1 MSMSLH
7 RSKPWTARIVAGLVL
22 CAPLAVLAD
31 DATSAGQRTSAQ
43 PVATSATSSLSGQV
57 DAETRSGAP
66 ARSKA
71 RGKTASGAAAA
82 TVAASSATAMPTA
95 NPSASASQSATP
107 GAPSVICFQNSL
119 RCFTPRRG
127 APSAAGSESRTNALD
142 LRAPEITR
150 VFSQAELS
158 QKLQEP
164 EETSD
169 IQETVQVQ
177 GERQITPVSVGLM
190 AIPWAIVHPTQAWR
204 ILMPVPEAK

>member
-31 DATSAGQRTSAQ
+31 DATSAGQRASAQ
-43 PVATSATSSLSGQV
+43 PAATNATSSLSGRV

-66 ARSKA
+66 TRSKA

-119 RCFTPRRG
+119 RCFTPTRA
-127 APSAAGSESRTNALD
+127 APSAGSAPRTNALD